1 MAGSSWRSVNPD
13 MVDVARND
21 FYYLAEAVADVDVVI
36 GDGRLELERS
46 EDLELDV
53 LVLDAFTGDAI
64 PVHLL
69 TEEAFAIYQRHLTPD
84 GILAVHISN
93 LHFNLRPVMRAR
105 AEAMGFVAVL
115 VESDADDE
123 RNLYTS
129 DWMLI
134 MTNGE
139 LLADPELQSRWTPRP
154 VDEDEN
160 LEEFLWTDDYSN
172 LLGTLR

>member
-1 MAGSSWRSVNPD
+1 

-69 TEEAFAIYQRHLTPD
+69 TEKRSRSTSAI
-84 GILAVHISN
+84 
-93 LHFNLRPVMRAR
+93 
-105 AEAMGFVAVL
+105 
-115 VESDADDE
+115 
-123 RNLYTS
+123 
-129 DWMLI
+129 
-134 MTNGE
+134 
-139 LLADPELQSRWTPRP
+139 
-154 VDEDEN
+154 
-160 LEEFLWTDDYSN
+160 
-172 LLGTLR
+172 